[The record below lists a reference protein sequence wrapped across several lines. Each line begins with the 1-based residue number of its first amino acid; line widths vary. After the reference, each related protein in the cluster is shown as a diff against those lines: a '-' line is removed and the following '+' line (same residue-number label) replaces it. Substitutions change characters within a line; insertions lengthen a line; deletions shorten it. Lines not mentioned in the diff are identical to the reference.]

1 MWDTAGMERH
11 RAVTAGF
18 YRGAVGAFVVFD
30 LTSHASFG
38 HCERWLRELRA
49 HRAEGE
55 PHLPLVMMLLG
66 TKADLRRRRAVV
78 AQDAK
83 EFAQRHRLLYAE
95 CSSSDASEVCL
106 R

>member
-1 MWDTAGMERH
+1 MHCH
-11 RAVTAGF
+11 RAILAAH
-18 YRGAVGAFVVFD
+18 RPRPA
-30 LTSHASFG
+30 G

-49 HRAEGE
+49 QRAEGE

>member
-1 MWDTAGMERH
+1 MHCH
-11 RAVTAGF
+11 RAILAAH
-18 YRGAVGAFVVFD
+18 RPRPA
-30 LTSHASFG
+30 G

-66 TKADLRRRRAVV
+66 TKADLRRKRAVV

>member
-1 MWDTAGMERH
+1 MTCTATEQSSPPIVP
-11 RAVTAGF
+11 ALQATA
-18 YRGAVGAFVVFD
+18 
-30 LTSHASFG
+30 
-38 HCERWLRELRA
+38 RWLRELRA

-66 TKADLRRRRAVV
+66 TKADLRRRRAVD